1 MHIADRVV
9 FVVHDW
15 GSALGSD
22 WAARHPE
29 AIRGIPYLE
38 SVVTPMRM
46 NEWPARKIFEAMR
59 SSAGQKLVLEN
70 NVFVDKIL
78 PLGILRTLTPEE
90 MDEYRRPFRNP
101 GEDRGPTLTWPR
113 EMPLDGQPLDVV
125 GIVAANGARVA
136 GSPVPKLFINAEPG
150 AILTGRMRELCRTWP
165 NQQEITVEGVHF
177 LQEDPPQ
184 QISSA
189 IRNWLI
195 QSAGS
200 HH

>member
-1 MHIADRVV
+1 MSSAPSGWPKQ
-9 FVVHDW
+9 FVDI
-15 GSALGSD
+15 LGSKMAYVEFGTGD
-22 WAARHPE
+22 PIVFLHGNPTSSYLWRNIAPE
-29 AIRGIPYLE
+29 LSDLGRCVVPDLIGMGDSAKLSE
-38 SVVTPMRM
+38 SG
-46 NEWPARKIFEAMR
+46 PAW
-59 SSAGQKLVLEN
+59 L
-70 NVFVDKIL
+70 
-78 PLGILRTLTPEE
+78 
-90 MDEYRRPFRNP
+90 
-101 GEDRGPTLTWPR
+101 
-113 EMPLDGQPLDVV
+113 
-125 GIVAANGARVA
+125 A

-165 NQQEITVEGVHF
+165 NQQEVTVGGVHF